1 LERLKLAEDARA
13 ALAKADENAA
23 LSSQS
28 AALAARVA
36 ALEAEVAASAAA
48 AGAARAALA
57 EAEAASDAF
66 EAKARRMLEEKDEEL
81 EEARMTNA
89 RTHAEGVRDD
99 GDESRS
105 GIRASFVTVRRSTT
119 EETEGIGTNAGES
132 DPSQTPREHVATGA
146 AVADASAASSGE
158 DAKETAAEVAV
169 APPSLSAETA
179 ESSRLDYLRNVIAK
193 FLVTDDWE
201 TQDRLVPVIGAV
213 LGFSETELAAVKT
226 KRDALTPLDIRAAR
240 LIG

>member
-1 LERLKLAEDARA
+1 
-13 ALAKADENAA
+13 
-23 LSSQS
+23 
-28 AALAARVA
+28 
-36 ALEAEVAASAAA
+36 
-48 AGAARAALA
+48 
-57 EAEAASDAF
+57 
-66 EAKARRMLEEKDEEL
+66 MLEEKDEEL
-81 EEARMTNA
+81 EEARKTNA
-89 RTHAEGVRDD
+89 RTKRDERATNASVAEGVRDD
-99 GDESRS
+99 DDVSPG
-105 GIRASFVTVRRSTT
+105 GFVTVRRSTT
-119 EETEGIGTNAGES
+119 EETEGVGGKDDPSRKES
-132 DPSQTPREHVATGA
+132 DPSRTPRDRVAARA
-146 AVADASAASSGE
+146 AAYSGE

>member
-1 LERLKLAEDARA
+1 
-13 ALAKADENAA
+13 
-23 LSSQS
+23 
-28 AALAARVA
+28 
-36 ALEAEVAASAAA
+36 
-48 AGAARAALA
+48 
-57 EAEAASDAF
+57 
-66 EAKARRMLEEKDEEL
+66 MLEEKDEEL
-81 EEARMTNA
+81 EEARKTNA
-89 RTHAEGVRDD
+89 RTNASVASVASVAEGVRDD
-99 GDESRS
+99 DDVSPG
-105 GIRASFVTVRRSTT
+105 GFVTVRRSTT
-119 EETEGIGTNAGES
+119 EETEGVGGKDAGES
-132 DPSQTPREHVATGA
+132 DPSRTPRDRVATGA
-146 AVADASAASSGE
+146 AVADASAAYSGE
-158 DAKETAAEVAV
+158 DAKEPAAEVAV

>member
-1 LERLKLAEDARA
+1 MEAPC
-13 ALAKADENAA
+13 AL
-23 LSSQS
+23 
-28 AALAARVA
+28 
-36 ALEAEVAASAAA
+36 
-48 AGAARAALA
+48 GAARAALA

-81 EEARMTNA
+81 EEARKTNA
-89 RTHAEGVRDD
+89 RTNASVASVASVAEDVRDD
-99 GDESRS
+99 DDVSPG
-105 GIRASFVTVRRSTT
+105 GFVTVRRSTT
-119 EETEGIGTNAGES
+119 EETEGVGGKDDPERRKES
-132 DPSQTPREHVATGA
+132 DPSRTPRDR
-146 AVADASAASSGE
+146 VADASAAHSGE

>member
-1 LERLKLAEDARA
+1 
-13 ALAKADENAA
+13 
-23 LSSQS
+23 
-28 AALAARVA
+28 
-36 ALEAEVAASAAA
+36 
-48 AGAARAALA
+48 
-57 EAEAASDAF
+57 
-66 EAKARRMLEEKDEEL
+66 MLEEKDEEL
-81 EEARMTNA
+81 EEARKTNA
-89 RTHAEGVRDD
+89 RTKRDERATNASVAEGVRDD
-99 GDESRS
+99 DDVSPG
-105 GIRASFVTVRRSTT
+105 GFVTVRRSTT
-119 EETEGIGTNAGES
+119 EETEGVGGKDDPSRKES
-132 DPSQTPREHVATGA
+132 DPSRTPRDR
-146 AVADASAASSGE
+146 VADASAAHSGE